1 MHRILHGVNDS
12 TMNKWFVQILPPE
25 QDRLIEQIIRG
36 GMYGIGALAF
46 IGVLILIL
54 KAFLYI
60 AKPSEVL
67 IFSGLKRRGSDGE
80 LRSFRSVV
88 GGRGFRVPILEKVD
102 RMSLEL
108 MEIPITI
115 RNAYSKGGIPLTVD
129 AIANV
134 KVSSDETIIAN
145 AIERFL
151 GRDPNELRRVA
162 KETMEGHLRGV
173 LATLTPEEVNE
184 DRLAF
189 GEALTKESEEDLR
202 KLGLHV
208 DTVKIQHVSDDV
220 HYLDSSGRAAIAQI
234 VRSAEIA
241 ESNYKRAAEQAEAE
255 SRGLA
260 EVALANAQANVAKMQ
275 NDLRKTKADLES
287 KVKSEEERTLAMARE
302 ARAQAEQELQRIRA
316 KLSAIQQQADVVLP
330 AEANRRAAEYQA
342 AGAAALTRERGR
354 AVSESLGMMNEAWKL
369 AGDQALQIALIED
382 LEKLISAAADGV
394 TKVKVNQVHMI
405 GSTDSHMLQNYV
417 KGYGESLTAVLDM
430 VSKTTG
436 IDITKTIS
444 KEEPR

>member
-1 MHRILHGVNDS
+1 
-12 TMNKWFVQILPPE
+12 MNNWFAQILPPE
-25 QDRLIEQIIRG
+25 QERLIEQIIRG
-36 GMYGIGALAF
+36 GMYGLGALAF
-46 IGVLILIL
+46 VGVLILIL

-208 DTVKIQHVSDDV
+208 DMVKIQHVSDEV

-241 ESNYKRAAEQAEAE
+241 ESNFKRSAEQAEAE

-275 NDLRKTKADLES
+275 NDLRKTKADLEAN
-287 KVKSEEERTLAMARE
+287 VKSEEERTQAMARE

-330 AEANRRAAEYQA
+330 AEANRKAAEYQA
-342 AGAAALTRERGR
+342 AGAAAITRERGR

-394 TKVKVNQVHMI
+394 TKVKVNQVQMI

-444 KEEPR
+444 KEDSR